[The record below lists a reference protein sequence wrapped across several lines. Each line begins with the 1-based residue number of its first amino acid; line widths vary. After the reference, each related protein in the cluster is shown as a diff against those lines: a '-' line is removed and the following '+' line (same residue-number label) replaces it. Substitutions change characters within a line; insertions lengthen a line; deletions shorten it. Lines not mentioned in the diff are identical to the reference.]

1 MWGGGGGGGGGGEGK
16 EREGGGEEKKGPTW
30 FNYGKTPLFSEKI
43 FSLHL
48 RSGPAVGILPPPPHP
63 HTSYS
68 PSSNTP
74 SHNVV
79 SLPLLPTPTTREHPP
94 SHSPAYLPP
103 LVTTE
108 EERLERAMSLLV
120 PPSFVSG
127 AAYDMTFC
135 HELLPLRLPLLV
147 LPWRCQSPF
156 SLLHPPPLSPSLPSL
171 QSLLLCSY

>member
-1 MWGGGGGGGGGGEGK
+1 MH
-16 EREGGGEEKKGPTW
+16 T
-30 FNYGKTPLFSEKI
+30 T
-43 FSLHL
+43 
-48 RSGPAVGILPPPPHP
+48 PPPPP
-63 HTSYS
+63 TPYTSYS

-79 SLPLLPTPTTREHPP
+79 SLPLLPTPTTREHPL
-94 SHSPAYLPP
+94 HSPAYLPP

-108 EERLERAMSLLV
+108 EDRLERAMSLLV

-147 LPWRCQSPF
+147 LPWRCRSPF
-156 SLLHPPPLSPSLPSL
+156 SLLHPPPFTLPPLPSVPS
-171 QSLLLCSY
+171 SLLLLVVLTTITASPAQSGIDEPFRPFG